1 MNKSQLIQFLRENEI
16 WAKRTMGQNF
26 LVKQKILPKIVAA
39 AELTPTDTVV

>member
-26 LVKQKILPKIVAA
+26 LLDFF
-39 AELTPTDTVV
+39 EL